1 MTGTHRDITEHKQ
14 LANELK
20 RYKEQILKTQRH
32 AYIDSMGAI
41 VAHQLN
47 QPLTVINMLLGEAME
62 DLSNEPS
69 VPETVLKNLRESISE
84 AEKTAS
90 IISKFRQRIKEQS
103 WDEIGQALVA
113 ETATKVTSA
122 LSDDAVRANLHITVN
137 PLDGL
142 PTVKCAAAALEQI
155 FFIIIQN
162 AIEAA
167 DGEKRHK
174 LTISAKSRDG
184 KVELQFSDD
193 CCGIAPENLE
203 KIFEPFY
210 TTKSDGGGMGL
221 GLEIVRRILIACG
234 GDIRVESDIG
244 RGTIFYVVLSAADSI
259 NS

>member
-1 MTGTHRDITEHKQ
+1 M
-14 LANELK
+14 
-20 RYKEQILKTQRH
+20 
-32 AYIDSMGAI
+32 
-41 VAHQLN
+41 
-47 QPLTVINMLLGEAME
+47 
-62 DLSNEPS
+62 
-69 VPETVLKNLRESISE
+69 SE

-90 IISKFRQRIKEQS
+90 IISEFRRRVKEQP
-103 WDEIGQALVA
+103 WDEIGQADIA
-113 ETATKVTSA
+113 ETATKLTSA

-137 PLDGL
+137 PLGGL

-174 LTISAKSRDG
+174 LTISAKSRDE
-184 KVELQFSDD
+184 KVELRFSDD

-210 TTKSDGGGMGL
+210 TTKSDRGGMGL
-221 GLEIVRRILIACG
+221 GLEIVRRILLVCG
-234 GDIRVESDIG
+234 GEIHVESNVG
-244 RGTIFYVVLSAADSI
+244 KGTIFYVVLPAADSI